1 MHDGTRMQ
9 SAFITGLAGQE
20 LAPREAALLKAAR
33 PCGIILFKRNI
44 LEPGQVRRLVEAARA
59 AVGLQDFLVLID
71 QEGGRVQRLG
81 PPHWR
86 DRPAAARYGAAHARD
101 PAGAVCAVRF
111 AAGLAARELFS
122 LGINTSCAPVLDL
135 AVPGGHDI
143 IGDRA
148 YGTTPD
154 RVIALGRA
162 VAEGL
167 LAGGVLP
174 VIKHMPGHGRATK
187 DSHLELPTVAATRA
201 DLEASDF
208 VPFRALADLPA
219 AMTAHVVFSAID
231 PTAPASVSPRLTR
244 EVIRESIGFDGLL
257 MSDDLGMAA
266 LSGSMPERA
275 EAVLRAGSDVALL
288 CGGDCAEMEAVAT
301 VVPPLAGRSLARF
314 KRACAA
320 IGQQQALD
328 LAAAEACLAEVLR
341 ADA

>member
-20 LAPREAALLKAAR
+20 LSPREAALLQAAR
-33 PCGIILFKRNI
+33 PCGIILFKRNV
-44 LEPGQVRRLVEAARA
+44 LEPSQVRRLVEAARA
-59 AVGLQDFLVLID
+59 AVASEEFLVLID
-71 QEGGRVQRLG
+71 QEGGRVQRLT

-86 DRPAAARYGAAHARD
+86 QRPAAARYGAAHARD
-101 PAGAVCAVRF
+101 PAGALRAARF
-111 AAGLAARELFS
+111 AARLAAHELVA

-135 AVPGGHDI
+135 AVPDGHAI

-148 YGTTPD
+148 YGATPE

-174 VIKHMPGHGRATK
+174 VIKHIPGHGRATK
-187 DSHLELPTVAATRA
+187 DSHLELPTVAASRA

-231 PTAPASVSPRLTR
+231 AAAPASISAAVTR
-244 EVIRESIGFDGLL
+244 EVIRDSIGFDGLL

-266 LSGSMPERA
+266 LSGSMPQRA
-275 EAVLRAGSDVALL
+275 QAVLRAGSDVALL
-288 CGGDCAEMEAVAT
+288 CSGDIAETEAVAA
-301 VVPPLAGRSLARF
+301 VIPALEGRSLLRF
-314 KRACAA
+314 KRAWAA
-320 IGQQQALD
+320 IGQQQVLD